1 MSHTAEIQG
10 VVFQGVC
17 NIGNRPTV
25 NGKKILLEVFLFDF
39 DRDVYGVE
47 AKIVFK
53 HKIRDE
59 EKFDSFEALK
69 QQIKID
75 THQAKAFFKT

>member
-1 MSHTAEIQG
+1 
-10 VVFQGVC
+10 
-17 NIGNRPTV
+17 
-25 NGKKILLEVFLFDF
+25 
-39 DRDVYGVE
+39 
-47 AKIVFK
+47 VFK